1 MAKEMKDPML
11 LLVLSACSILIFY
24 GCYSSARHIANVRPE
39 VVKPD
44 ATLTVKYRLEHIILK
59 KSDFSRKV
67 IDGNE
72 DVLKEDKKSGPN
84 GTHYADTQMIFNS
97 VHTALLKDYP
107 SVFTDS
113 ADAIPIVVV
122 IDWATEYR
130 EQPDYASIFSGWFWP
145 NAAEQETIYYLY
157 LVENPLGKTDD
168 ELWSAYLAAPKKYPL
183 PQECG
188 SAVRMSEVWESFLLP
203 TGFIPCPGESDFPKT
218 YCFMRSGKD
227 SLVRNP
233 VTKIQSRQCVQDMV
247 FEPKVDGEVLAAA
260 VMRIVN
266 RKHRTQEA
274 KRMLEGGAR

>member
-145 NAAEQETIYYLY
+145 VSAEQETVYGLY
-157 LVENPLGKTDD
+157 LFENPSGKTDD
-168 ELWSAYLAAPKKYPL
+168 ELWTVYLAVPKKYPQPL
-183 PQECG
+183 EYG
-188 SAVRMSEVWESFLLP
+188 SAVRMSEVWETCLLP

-218 YCFMRSGKD
+218 FCFMRGEKD
-227 SLVRNP
+227 SLVHDQYD
-233 VTKIQSRQCVQDMV
+233 KEQSRLCVRDLV
-247 FEPKVDGEVLAAA
+247 FEPKVDGDVLAAA
-260 VMRIVN
+260 IMRIIN
-266 RKHRTQEA
+266 RRHRSMEV
-274 KRMLEGGAR
+274 KRILEGGAK